1 MSEALIT
8 HFGSL
13 QAVIAAPV
21 KEIEQVKVGARKVG
35 PIVSKRL
42 HEILNHVGNI

>member
-1 MSEALIT
+1 MSEALIAQ
-8 HFGSL
+8 FGSL

-21 KEIEQVKVGARKVG
+21 KDIEVVKVGTRKVG

-42 HEILNHVGNI
+42 HEILTYARNV